1 MSFGDPGT
9 ASGRMPAGRR
19 HHETLPPG
27 LFGTKMK
34 ILAVETATRYQSVAL
49 MDETVLLAQKS
60 QENCSS
66 HASSLIPAIQTLLA
80 SLQCSF
86 SVVEGLAVSAGPGS
100 FTGLRVGLSTMVG
113 FRAVT
118 GLPLVIVPTLEAM
131 AWNNRT
137 SAHPVC
143 PTLVAR
149 TNEVYWAQFQ
159 WKGGRVVRLLEDQ
172 VGTIQDMMDSI
183 RQPTVLF
190 GEGWLCHQSVIMEA
204 LGNLVIGGSSESMNP
219 SAYHVG
225 LASLDSFQTGKL
237 AGSHVSPRYV
247 QRSEA
252 EIQWDF
258 KKRHAS
264 P

>member
-1 MSFGDPGT
+1 
-9 ASGRMPAGRR
+9 
-19 HHETLPPG
+19 
-27 LFGTKMK
+27 MK
-34 ILAVETATRYQSVAL
+34 ILAVETATRCQSVAL
-49 MDETVLLAQKS
+49 MDETVLLAQQN

-80 SLQCSF
+80 SLQCLF
-86 SVVEGLAVSAGPGS
+86 SAVEGLAVSVGPGS

-113 FRAVT
+113 FRTVT
-118 GLPLVIVPTLEAM
+118 GLPLVTVPTLEAM
-131 AWNNRT
+131 AWNLRT
-137 SAHPVC
+137 SAYPVC
-143 PTLVAR
+143 PMLVAR

-159 WKGGRVVRLLEDQ
+159 WKGGHVVRLLDDQ
-172 VGTIQDMMDSI
+172 VGTIQDVMDSI

-190 GEGWLCHQSVIMEA
+190 GEGWLRHQRAIMEA
-204 LGNLVIGGSSESMNP
+204 LGDLVICGSSESMNP

-237 AGSHVSPRYV
+237 AGAHISPHYV
-247 QRSEA
+247 QRPEA

-258 KKRHAS
+258 KRRHVS